1 MQIKILKTFYSV
13 FSGINPNEEEM
24 KDIINE
30 VDMDGSGKIEWP
42 EFAAT
47 LAEKLKPDEDDEVS
61 FKETFRVFSKDQNGC
76 ITADEMK
83 FVLSQVLSSDCT
95 ILFVISLIRFAA
107 WRRLS
112 K

>member
-1 MQIKILKTFYSV
+1 
-13 FSGINPNEEEM
+13 M

-42 EFAAT
+42 EFAAA

-61 FKETFRVFSKDQNGC
+61 FKETFRVFSKDENGC

-83 FVLSQVLSSDCT
+83 FVLSQLCSTEEAEQMMNVVDRNGDG
-95 ILFVISLIRFAA
+95 VISFSEFRCMMGANPIIL
-107 WRRLS
+107 
-112 K
+112 